1 MSLSLQLVI
10 RLLTAALLG
19 AAIGYEREFRAKN
32 AGVRTHILVALGSAL
47 FMIISQF
54 GFPEDARFDA
64 ARVAAGVVTGI
75 GFIGGGIIMKKKHV
89 SGLTTAASLWVTGA
103 VGLSAGSG
111 MFEVSILCTI
121 LVLLCL
127 EALNLYSFKLGRN
140 EVTAVLSS
148 LEMCHP
154 GAGRGCGDFL
164 ALPSGGAL
172 SGGNLSQCLEAG
184 EHARPADPLV
194 LLPRRPGRE
203 SGMKINTLK
212 R

>member
-148 LEMCHP
+148 LEMSSLKD
-154 GAGRGCGDFL
+154 AIR
-164 ALPSGGAL
+164 ALGEDVVTFSL
-172 SGGNLSQCLEAG
+172 SHQG
-184 EHARPADPLV
+184 ERCQVEISLNV
-194 LLPRRPGRE
+194 SKRE
-203 SGMKINTLK
+203 SMLDLLTRLSSFPGVRVESLE
-212 R
+212 